1 MCLCY
6 LEATPHTQLLL
17 VSPED
22 WRPGVPL
29 VLDRLK
35 QMEDRNFDQSSAS
48 LLTFTEDRGTG
59 DVCESPMGLRD
70 GQEEGV
76 MLGKLR
82 ERKLVLVRSVA
93 AEKGRGGHV

>member
-1 MCLCY
+1 M
-6 LEATPHTQLLL
+6 Q
-17 VSPED
+17 
-22 WRPGVPL
+22 

-35 QMEDRNFDQSSAS
+35 QMEDQNFDQSSAS
-48 LLTFTEDRGTG
+48 LLTFTEDCGTG